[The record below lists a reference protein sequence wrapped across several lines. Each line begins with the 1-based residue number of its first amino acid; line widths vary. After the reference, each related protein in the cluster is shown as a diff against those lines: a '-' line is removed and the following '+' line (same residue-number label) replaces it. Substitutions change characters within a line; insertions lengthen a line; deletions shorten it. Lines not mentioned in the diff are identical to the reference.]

1 QLTEK
6 VRRQPYSVILLDE
19 IEKAHPEVFNL
30 LLQVLDEGRLTDS
43 QGRMVNFKN
52 TVIIMTSNIGSEY
65 FNDFTL
71 TKKTIEEKIKMKLRE
86 HFRPEFLNRLDEIII
101 FNSLGL
107 AQIKKIVDIQIEI
120 LKERLKEKKIDLELT
135 SKAKEFIADRG
146 YSPEYGARP
155 LKRAIQKL
163 IINPLSVKLIAG
175 EFKEQ
180 DVVLVDVEN
189 KNLVFKKGQ

>member
-1 QLTEK
+1 
-6 VRRQPYSVILLDE
+6 
-19 IEKAHPEVFNL
+19 
-30 LLQVLDEGRLTDS
+30 
-43 QGRMVNFKN
+43 
-52 TVIIMTSNIGSEY
+52 
-65 FNDFTL
+65 
-71 TKKTIEEKIKMKLRE
+71 MKLRE

-107 AQIKKIVDIQIEI
+107 AQIKRIVDIQIEI

-135 SKAKEFIADRG
+135 SKAKEFIADKG